1 MYGGTGP
8 ACSDEYGIPVEKVA
22 ATSGRL
28 LYDHR
33 VAEIKCAHCA
43 GSDLEPG
50 FMGGVDGSDYSS
62 WFPGPLEFGA
72 VFGGVKNRGRRRL
85 EVESWR
91 CRNCGHLE
99 LFANRPV

>member
-1 MYGGTGP
+1 
-8 ACSDEYGIPVEKVA
+8 
-22 ATSGRL
+22 
-28 LYDHR
+28 
-33 VAEIKCAHCA
+33 
-43 GSDLEPG
+43 
-50 FMGGVDGSDYSS
+50 MGGVDGSDYSS